1 MEASLGLRNFT
12 DVFTLLVDEPVAAA
26 SIGQVYKARLRN
38 GKVVALKVQ
47 RPDCERVVALDLF
60 VLRWWARL
68 GTSFFVRA
76 FGRDLDLV
84 SVVDDFGAL
93 IYREIDY
100 RAEARNA
107 RQFAKLYQGYENTIR
122 VPEIYDE
129 LTTSTVRSR
138 RPVV

>member
-60 VLRWWARL
+60 VLRWWPSVRKSTSEFGYSTPSSRL
-68 GTSFFVRA
+68 THTA
-76 FGRDLDLV
+76 
-84 SVVDDFGAL
+84 
-93 IYREIDY
+93 
-100 RAEARNA
+100 
-107 RQFAKLYQGYENTIR
+107 
-122 VPEIYDE
+122 
-129 LTTSTVRSR
+129 SR
-138 RPVV
+138 RWRGGV